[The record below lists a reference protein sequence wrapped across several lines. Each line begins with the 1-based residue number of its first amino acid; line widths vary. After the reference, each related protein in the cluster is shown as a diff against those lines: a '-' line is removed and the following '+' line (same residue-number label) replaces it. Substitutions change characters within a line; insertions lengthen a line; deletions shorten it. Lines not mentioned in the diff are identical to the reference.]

1 MRPENFPK
9 PAEIPTAPGVYRWR
23 DAHGRVIYVGKA
35 KNLRN
40 RLTSYFVDPAKLHP
54 RTAKMVATAESVSW
68 VVVGSEVEA
77 LTLEY
82 TWIKEYDP
90 KFNVMF
96 KDDKSYPYFAVTL
109 NQEFPRMGVLRS
121 AHQRGVRYF
130 GPYTAVWAI
139 RQTSDLLETVFPVR
153 TCTDGVFAR
162 ARAAGRA
169 CLKGYI
175 GRCSAPCIGRISAA
189 EHRELA
195 NRVCDFM
202 SGHEA
207 GLLRDLENQ
216 MWAESKAFRF
226 EEAAKKRDQLE
237 ALRKVLEKNAVVM
250 DTDTDAD
257 LFALAADELQVSV
270 QVFYVR
276 AGRIRGQRGWI
287 STIEEDVDTSEL
299 MSLALEQIYGQV
311 AAKLAQSGGAQLR
324 EPSSATD
331 VAHFDTTYIPKQIL
345 VSVIPADP
353 ASLEAWLSGLRGS
366 KVTIRRPQRGMK
378 REAVKRVELNAVDGL
393 RLYKTRRASDLT
405 QRNLALNEL
414 GRALGIDPPLRV
426 ECYDISHTQ
435 GTFQVGSMV
444 VFEDG
449 APRKNAYRKFT
460 VRGSQGQGA
469 ADDTEAMNEVL
480 RRRFERLIQEETPA
494 PHEVEP
500 AVTDRGDPAA
510 RYVGE
515 SSVAGD
521 VGDAASRGANPNPGE
536 GLSGDPS
543 GEIREPKRFSYRPDL
558 VVVDGALPQVHAAR
572 AAMDAAGVWDIP
584 VVGLAKRL
592 EEVWTVD
599 SDFPVIFPRTSTAL
613 YLLQYLRDESHR
625 FAITAHRKKRG
636 QAMTRSVLDGIPGL
650 GPAKQ
655 KALLKHF
662 GSLRQIRRASAED
675 ISKVPGFGRILAT
688 QVVKYL
694 QENLEPGKN

>member
-1 MRPENFPK
+1 MQTKDFP
-9 PAEIPTAPGVYRWR
+9 PVSQIPTAPGVYRWR
-23 DAHGRVIYVGKA
+23 DERGRVIYVGKA

-40 RLTSYFVDPAKLHP
+40 RLSSYFVDPSRLHP
-54 RTAKMVATAESVSW
+54 RTAKMVASAHSVSW

-96 KDDKSYPYFAVTL
+96 KDDKSYPYFAVTM
-109 NQEFPRMGVLRS
+109 NQEFPRMGVLRT

-139 RQTSDLLETVFPVR
+139 RQTLDLLETVFPVR
-153 TCTDGVFAR
+153 TCSDGVFTR
-162 ARAAGRA
+162 ARTAGRA

-175 GRCSAPCIGRISAA
+175 GRCSAPCIGRVNAE

-202 SGHEA
+202 SGREA
-207 GLLRDLENQ
+207 GLLKELEEQ
-216 MWAESKAFRF
+216 MWADSKEFRF
-226 EEAAKKRDQLE
+226 EDAAKKRDQLE
-237 ALRKVLEKNAVVM
+237 ALHKVLEKNAVIM
-250 DTDTDAD
+250 DVDTDAD
-257 LFALAADELQVSV
+257 LFALAFDELQVSV

-287 STIEEDVDTSEL
+287 SSIEEDLDAAAL
-299 MSLALEQIYGQV
+299 MSRALEQIYGEV
-311 AAKLAQSGGAQLR
+311 SAKLLQSGGAQLV
-324 EPSSATD
+324 EPSSSTD
-331 VAHFDTTYIPKQIL
+331 VAHFDTTFIPRQIL
-345 VSVIPADP
+345 VSVSPEDED
-353 ASLEAWLSGLRGS
+353 SLESWLSGLRGA
-366 KVTIRRPQRGMK
+366 KVKIHCPLRGLK
-378 REAVKRVELNAVDGL
+378 REAMQRVELNATEAL
-393 RLYKTRRASDLT
+393 RLYKTRRANDLT

-414 GRALGIDPPLRV
+414 GKMLGIDPPLRV

-435 GTFQVGSMV
+435 GTYQMGSMV

-460 VRGSQGQGA
+460 VQGSSGGGA

-480 RRRFERLIQEETPA
+480 RRRFARLIQEESQAT
-494 PHEVEP
+494 HETAETETVK
-500 AVTDRGDPAA
+500 
-510 RYVGE
+510 
-515 SSVAGD
+515 
-521 VGDAASRGANPNPGE
+521 
-536 GLSGDPS
+536 
-543 GEIREPKRFSYRPDL
+543 EPKRFSYRPDL

-572 AAMDAAGVWDIP
+572 AAMDAVGVWDIP

-599 SDFPVIFPRTSTAL
+599 SDFPVIFPRTSDAL

-636 QAMTRSVLDGIPGL
+636 KAMTRSVLDRIPGL

-655 KALLKHF
+655 KILLKHF
-662 GSLRQIRRASAED
+662 GSLRKIQEASIEEIA
-675 ISKVPGFGRILAT
+675 KVPGFGEVSATRLFEALRINHET
-688 QVVKYL
+688 
-694 QENLEPGKN
+694 GKN

>member
-9 PAEIPTAPGVYRWR
+9 TSEIPAVPGVYRWR
-23 DAHGRVIYVGKA
+23 DSSGRVIYVGKA

-40 RLTSYFVDPAKLHP
+40 RLTSYFVSPERLHP

-96 KDDKSYPYFAVTL
+96 KDDKSYPYFAVTM
-109 NQEFPRMGVLRS
+109 NQQYPRMGVLRT

-139 RQTSDLLETVFPVR
+139 RQTLDLLETVFPVR
-153 TCTDGVFAR
+153 TCTDGVFSR
-162 ARAAGRA
+162 ARSAGRA

-175 GRCSAPCIGRISAA
+175 GRCSAPCIGRISES
-189 EHRELA
+189 EHRALA
-195 NRVCDFM
+195 QQVCDFM

-207 GLLRDLENQ
+207 GFLKDLESE
-216 MWAESKAFRF
+216 MWADSQAFRF
-226 EEAAKKRDQLE
+226 EQAAKKRDQLE
-237 ALRKVLEKNAVVM
+237 ALRKVLEKNAVVLN
-250 DTDTDAD
+250 DDTDAD

-287 STIEEDVDTSEL
+287 STIEEDMDERAL
-299 MSLALEQIYGQV
+299 MSRALEQIYGEV
-311 AAKLAQSGGAQLR
+311 ASRLKENGGAKR
-324 EPSSATD
+324 IEPSSAND
-331 VAHFDTTYIPKQIL
+331 VAHFDQVFIPTEIL
-345 VSVIPADP
+345 VSVLPQGRE
-353 ASLEAWLSGLRGS
+353 SLEQWLSTVRGA
-366 KVTIRRPQRGMK
+366 KVTIRRPERGLK
-378 REAVKRVELNAVDGL
+378 REAMERVAMNAAEAL
-393 RLYKTRRASDLT
+393 KLYKTRRASDLT

-414 GRALGIDPPLRV
+414 GRLLGFDPPLRI

-435 GTFQVGSMV
+435 GTYQVGSMV

-460 VRGSQGQGA
+460 VRGPEGKGA
-469 ADDTEAMNEVL
+469 PDDTAAMNEVL
-480 RRRFERLIQEETPA
+480 RRRFERLIAEEA
-494 PHEVEP
+494 EP
-500 AVTDRGDPAA
+500 CAID
-510 RYVGE
+510 E
-515 SSVAGD
+515 S
-521 VGDAASRGANPNPGE
+521 
-536 GLSGDPS
+536 
-543 GEIREPKRFSYRPDL
+543 EPKEPRRFSYRPDL

-572 AAMDAAGVWDIP
+572 AAMDEVGVWDIP
-584 VVGLAKRL
+584 VIGLAKRL

-599 SDFPVIFPRTSTAL
+599 SEYPVIFPRTSDAL

-625 FAITAHRKKRG
+625 FAITAHRQKRAR
-636 QAMTRSVLDGIPGL
+636 AMTRSVLDDIPGL

-662 GSLRQIRRASAED
+662 GSVKKLREASAAE
-675 ISKVPGFGRILAT
+675 IEQVPGFGAKSAT
-688 QVVKYL
+688 HLFKYL
-694 QENLEPGKN
+694 RSNDNSGKN

>member
-1 MRPENFPK
+1 MHAPDFPQLS
-9 PAEIPTAPGVYRWR
+9 EIPTAPGVYRWR
-23 DAHGRVIYVGKA
+23 DERGRVIYVGKA

-40 RLTSYFVDPAKLHP
+40 RLASYFVDPAKLHP
-54 RTAKMVATAESVSW
+54 RTAKMVTTAASVSW

-96 KDDKSYPYFAVTL
+96 KDDKSYPYFAVTM
-109 NQEFPRMGVLRS
+109 NQEFPRMGVLR
-121 AHQRGVRYF
+121 AAQQRGVRYF

-139 RQTSDLLETVFPVR
+139 RQTSDLLETVFPMR

-175 GRCSAPCIGRISAA
+175 GRCSAPCIGRISVA

-207 GLLRDLENQ
+207 GLLRELEEQ
-216 MWAESKAFRF
+216 MWADSKAFRF

-237 ALRKVLEKNAVVM
+237 ALNKVLEKNAVVM
-250 DTDTDAD
+250 DIDTDAD

-287 STIEEDVDTSEL
+287 STIEEDLDIPEL
-299 MSLALEQIYGQV
+299 MSRALEQIYGEV
-311 AAKLAQSGGAQLR
+311 AAKLAQSGGARLI
-324 EPSSATD
+324 EPSSSTD

-345 VSVIPADP
+345 VSVTPA
-353 ASLEAWLSGLRGS
+353 AQVSLEAWLSSLRGS

-378 REAVKRVELNAVDGL
+378 REAVERVKLNAVEGL

-414 GRALGIDPPLRV
+414 GKALGIDPPLCV

-435 GTFQVGSMV
+435 GTFQVASMV

-460 VRGSQGQGA
+460 VRGPEGQGA

-480 RRRFERLIQEETPA
+480 RRRFERLIQEESLA
-494 PHEVEP
+494 PHE
-500 AVTDRGDPAA
+500 R
-510 RYVGE
+510 
-515 SSVAGD
+515 D
-521 VGDAASRGANPNPGE
+521 VSE
-536 GLSGDPS
+536 EL
-543 GEIREPKRFSYRPDL
+543 REPKRFSYRPDL

-636 QAMTRSVLDGIPGL
+636 QALTHSVLEGIPGL

-662 GSLRQIRRASAED
+662 GSLRQIRQASVED
-675 ISKVPGFGRILAT
+675 ITKVPGFGNILAT
-688 QVVKYL
+688 QVVESL
-694 QENLEPGKN
+694 RENRKPGKN